1 MDLHVRYIYIQ
12 NTVQQPGYR
21 CTFNTKDYMYY
32 TCTKGFEQGQLKHG
46 LEFITDNFS
55 QYDGDKIYKLQFF
68 AYTRRNNETE

>member
-1 MDLHVRYIYIQ
+1 
-12 NTVQQPGYR
+12 
-21 CTFNTKDYMYY
+21 MYY